1 MKLFGLAG
9 IVLIAFAVTLS
20 AQANLPKGK
29 GRSELVAM
37 CNTCH
42 GLESV
47 TQMHESKKGWE
58 RVVNDMLG
66 RGAQGTDEQV
76 ESVVTYLAVNFGK
89 PVNVNQAASKE
100 LQEAFSISRKEA
112 DAIVKYREDNG
123 VYKELA
129 DLLKVPGLSAEKIQP
144 LSQNIVF

>member
-1 MKLFGLAG
+1 MKLFGIAEIVG
-9 IVLIAFAVTLS
+9 IVFAVTLF
-20 AQANLPKGK
+20 AQANLPEGK
-29 GRSELVAM
+29 GRTELVAM

-47 TQMHESKKGWE
+47 AQMHESKKGWE

-76 ESVVTYLAVNFGK
+76 ELVITYLAVNFGK

-100 LQEAFSISRKEA
+100 LQEAFSISPKEA
-112 DAIVKYREDNG
+112 DAIVKYRQDNG
-123 VYKELA
+123 NYKELA

-144 LSQNIVF
+144 LSQNINF